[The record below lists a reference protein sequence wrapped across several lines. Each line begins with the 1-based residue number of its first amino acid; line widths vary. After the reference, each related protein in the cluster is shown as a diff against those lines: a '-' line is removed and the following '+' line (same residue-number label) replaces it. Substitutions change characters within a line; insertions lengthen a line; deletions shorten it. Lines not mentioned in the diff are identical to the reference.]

1 MPGQGHDIASSVVPR
16 VVIHS
21 GPNGHLSVAVVLLF
35 LAPDL
40 LIYTLVLKKFVLET
54 FLVMRTNWSKK
65 ISTHKQSPSLSTA
78 SPRFVVM
85 SVLPTFNLRASIK
98 LLAPLNF
105 FVCNPRDRR
114 QYHLTLQC
122 PKLVITTIHPTEH
135 NGCLPPAIYF
145 ILFLLRRRCPTM

>member
-1 MPGQGHDIASSVVPR
+1 MRNFPAISYSRNLPPIFLLITKRGQVPGQGHDIASSVVPR

-21 GPNGHLSVAVVLLF
+21 GPNGHLAVAVVRFVLLF

-40 LIYTLVLKKFVLET
+40 LVYTLVLKKFVLET
-54 FLVMRTNWSKK
+54 FLVMRTTWSKK
-65 ISTHKQSPSLSTA
+65 ISAHKQFPGLSTA

-105 FVCNPRDRR
+105 FSVHDVALKSVGHR
-114 QYHLTLQC
+114 
-122 PKLVITTIHPTEH
+122 V
-135 NGCLPPAIYF
+135 
-145 ILFLLRRRCPTM
+145 